1 MAVHNV
7 NKGRKTGCRKHSRPD
22 LYEILARF
30 SDARSFLECGV
41 RLVEE
46 RGESGPGLGDE
57 SVCLR
62 HGLDLFVAAYKELD
76 SVILSSDRQTATMR
90 DL

>member
-1 MAVHNV
+1 MGVRNRS
-7 NKGRKTGCRKHSRPD
+7 KGRKAARTKHFRPD

-41 RLVEE
+41 RLL
-46 RGESGPGLGDE
+46 ESWQGCGPGTGDE

-62 HGLDLFVAAYKELD
+62 HGLKLLVSAYKDLD
-76 SVILSSDRQTATMR
+76 VAISLR
-90 DL
+90 DLGADVVVK

>member
-7 NKGRKTGCRKHSRPD
+7 NKGQKVARRKHSRPD

-30 SDARSFLECGV
+30 SDARSILECGV
-41 RLVEE
+41 RLIENQNDT
-46 RGESGPGLGDE
+46 GPGLGDE

-62 HGLDLFVAAYKELD
+62 HGLDLMIAAYRELD
-76 SVILSSDRQTATMR
+76 MAMAALHR
-90 DL
+90 